1 MKSFDIIRTS
11 EYVVTESKLV
21 DSFKSKFENYRVEV
35 DPSNYRETYIVSN
48 GNEPIIRYQMQ
59 SQVRR
64 TGLNQILLYLDFPVD
79 FFIDDIRSTPY
90 GHFNYQIMKKFCNE
104 LDTDS
109 ITAGELT
116 KKIEETDK
124 KYPTILRDLYPV
136 DYEWRDDDMYNS
148 IAWRDQFAPEQ
159 YWSFMKYGQ
168 LGVPLLDRPNEFF
181 IGSAHSL
188 FSAHLAKFK
197 SMPLYIQIP
206 NKEKSWFMKMPS
218 ALFQEKQKP
227 FIKEESKF
235 TYLFYVDLENKSLW
249 GKKSYHT
256 DSSSVN
262 IQIKDHEKD
271 LDTYTKLL

>member
-1 MKSFDIIRTS
+1 MKNFDIIRTS

-148 IAWRDQFAPEQ
+148 IAWRDQFTPEQ

-206 NKEKSWFMKMPS
+206 DKEKSWFMKMPS